1 MFGEIDS
8 EESIQSSEHEIPS
21 SINVQVNHVP
31 PGKLH
36 TSFTDSYHP
45 KYNEESETPK
55 FHDINSHK
63 AITYDSSNFDGWKP
77 SNGGHRPR
85 GNADLYA
92 SSSAK
97 KPKKVLKGYGA
108 SGNAGSKRVKSIKL
122 KIKSKRPIRT
132 KGVAQKAK
140 NRDLDTE
147 LRPPPP
153 NK

>member
-1 MFGEIDS
+1 MFGETDG
-8 EESIQSSEHEIPS
+8 EESVQSSAHEIPTS
-21 SINVQVNHVP
+21 TNVQVNHVP
-31 PGKLH
+31 PPGKLH
-36 TSFTDSYHP
+36 TSFSDSYHP
-45 KYNEESETPK
+45 KYNEGAETQQ

-77 SNGGHRPR
+77 SNGGHRQR
-85 GNADLYA
+85 GSTDLYT

-97 KPKKVLKGYGA
+97 KPKKVLQGYGNG
-108 SGNAGSKRVKSIKL
+108 GNSSKRVKSIKL

-132 KGVAQKAK
+132 KGVASKAK
-140 NRDLDTE
+140 SRELDTE